1 MEYILLKQFL
11 SFIYSSNYFSRAD
24 TETYFINMPEGQ
36 LISLGDIFTDIHNR
50 FKLSPNSM
58 ITRELKEGKNRYLVM
73 DYKYEIKI

>member
-1 MEYILLKQFL
+1 
-11 SFIYSSNYFSRAD
+11 
-24 TETYFINMPEGQ
+24 MPEGQ
-36 LISLGDIFTDIHNR
+36 LISLGDTFTDIHNR